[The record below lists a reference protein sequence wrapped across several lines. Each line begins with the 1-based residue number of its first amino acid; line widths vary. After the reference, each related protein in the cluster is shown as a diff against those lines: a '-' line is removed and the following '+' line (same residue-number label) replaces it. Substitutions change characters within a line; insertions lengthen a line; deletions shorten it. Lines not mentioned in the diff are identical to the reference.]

1 MTARKKSSLI
11 KYLPTKTRALSCTQK
26 DFYRCLL
33 LMLAVAFP
41 AAVVIGIPGGQA
53 NSVHASSRKERRAG
67 AVLFHE
73 KGCDYCHGV
82 NGLGTKKAPDL
93 STIGKRWKR
102 SQIEQQIL
110 NGGDEMP
117 PFRTALQKDEVKA
130 LVDNLRARRKATK
143 GP

>member
-1 MTARKKSSLI
+1 MH
-11 KYLPTKTRALSCTQK
+11 LPTKARASTHIQK
-26 DFYRCLL
+26 SFYRCLL
-33 LMLAVAFP
+33 LTLAVAFP
-41 AAVVIGIPGGQA
+41 AVVVIGIPGRQA
-53 NSVHASSRKERRAG
+53 NSVHAFSRKERRAG

-73 KGCDYCHGV
+73 KGCEYCHGADR
-82 NGLGTKKAPDL
+82 LGTKKAPDL

-130 LVDNLRARRKATK
+130 LVDNLRARRKAPK
-143 GP
+143 SP